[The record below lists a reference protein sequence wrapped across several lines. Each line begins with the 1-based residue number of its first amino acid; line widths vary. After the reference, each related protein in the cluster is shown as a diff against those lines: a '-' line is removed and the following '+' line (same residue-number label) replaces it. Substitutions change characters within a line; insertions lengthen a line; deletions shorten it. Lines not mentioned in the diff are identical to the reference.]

1 MADIPLKPR
10 RKPVQ
15 SRSRVTQNAILDAFV
30 RLLLE
35 RGYARLTIRD
45 IVAIAGV
52 GLGTLYEY
60 FPNKKSIAANCIHQ
74 RFKSVGD
81 LMLARIESA
90 RGKPLAEMVDAL
102 LDTVVALHTERTEEW
117 SALIFLE
124 RQISDE
130 QAYRVLYR
138 HFVGIWGQAI
148 RACAGPPRD
157 ELVEDVAYV
166 LHAAV
171 YGLLYQTL
179 MCRPHAVGTPE
190 FRRQLGELVHG
201 YLGAAM

>member
-1 MADIPLKPR
+1 M
-10 RKPVQ
+10 Q
-15 SRSRVTQNAILDAFV
+15 SRSKVTQNAILDAFV

-45 IVAIAGV
+45 LVAIAGV

-74 RFKSVGD
+74 RFKSVGEH
-81 LMLARIESA
+81 MLTCIESC

-102 LDTVVALHTERTEEW
+102 LDTVVAPHAERTEEW

-130 QAYRVLYR
+130 QAYRALYR
-138 HFVGIWGQAI
+138 HFVDIWALAI
-148 RACAGPPRD
+148 RSSKEEVPS
-157 ELVEDVAYV
+157 ELVDDLAYV
-166 LHAAV
+166 MHAAV

-179 MCRPHAVGTPE
+179 MCRQQAVGTSE
-190 FRRQLGELVHG
+190 FRRQLGLLVHG
-201 YLGAAM
+201 YLDAVR